1 MEIIH
6 WLPISI
12 FLVSAEGR
20 NTDFKVGL
28 WVAKSKHEKKK
39 KSEITRYTVSLQS
52 GMKFNLNCNYQVFVW
67 FESFFFLYIFT
78 LFKHCH
84 TSNQA
89 ESILLERF
97 FFTVQHP
104 QPKHIWYN
112 TFKRVPTGYYFIIYS
127 YFKGRCNRKS
137 KKE

>member
-39 KSEITRYTVSLQS
+39 KKWDNHVDSLPAKWYEI
-52 GMKFNLNCNYQVFVW
+52 
-67 FESFFFLYIFT
+67 
-78 LFKHCH
+78 
-84 TSNQA
+84 
-89 ESILLERF
+89 
-97 FFTVQHP
+97 
-104 QPKHIWYN
+104 
-112 TFKRVPTGYYFIIYS
+112 
-127 YFKGRCNRKS
+127 
-137 KKE
+137 